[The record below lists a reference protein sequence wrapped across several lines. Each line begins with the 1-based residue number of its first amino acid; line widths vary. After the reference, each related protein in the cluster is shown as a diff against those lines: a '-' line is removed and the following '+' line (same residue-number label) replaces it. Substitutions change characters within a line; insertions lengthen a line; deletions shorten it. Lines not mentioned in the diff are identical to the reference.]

1 MTNIDIK
8 ERYNKSPALDVLD
21 DIKNINLFTKAY
33 PGRFARIAAE
43 LVKTRL
49 HCRDAGKL

>member
-21 DIKNINLFTKAY
+21 DIKNINLKNLKLSLIWYNF
-33 PGRFARIAAE
+33 
-43 LVKTRL
+43 VNKTR
-49 HCRDAGKL
+49 RFK